1 MAPIAAKV
9 RRRPPQELLKDVKN
23 ARRLATLLDAQFDL
37 AGVRFGMDA
46 IVSLVPV
53 VGDTISTLAGL
64 YPVYLAR
71 KHKLGK
77 TVEAKMIANLAVH
90 YVGGL
95 VPFAGDLFDVAYKA
109 NLRNLAVLEKAI
121 GVSPK

>member
-1 MAPIAAKV
+1 
-9 RRRPPQELLKDVKN
+9 LLDDVNN
-23 ARRLATLLDAQFDL
+23 ARRLATLLDAQFNL
-37 AGVRFGMDA
+37 AGIRFGMDA

-53 VGDTISTLAGL
+53 LGDTISTLAGL

-71 KHKLGK
+71 KHELGK

-109 NLRNLAVLEKAI
+109 NLRNLAVLEKA
-121 GVSPK
+121 VQRQ

>member
-1 MAPIAAKV
+1 MTSIAAKV
-9 RRRPPQELLKDVKN
+9 RRRPPQELLDDMKN
-23 ARRLATLLDAQFDL
+23 ARKLATLLDAQFAV
-37 AGVRFGMDA
+37 AGVRFGVDA
-46 IVSLVPV
+46 VVSLLPV
-53 VGDTISTLAGL
+53 VGDTITTLAGL

-95 VPFAGDLFDVAYKA
+95 LPIAGDFFDVAYKA

-121 GVSPK
+121 ARR